1 MAKTYSEDDSN
12 KNNGGT
18 LGKFNKG
25 DMVKEFETAAYALK
39 VNEYTKEP
47 VKTSYGYHIILKT
60 KEYDK
65 DKLENVKE
73 EIIETLANKLLEND
87 KTISITALKELR
99 KDKGMKIED
108 SELKSAYN
116 KYMNSLYNY
125 YNTTTQSN

>member
-1 MAKTYSEDDSN
+1 
-12 KNNGGT
+12 
-18 LGKFNKG
+18 
-25 DMVKEFETAAYALK
+25 MVKEFETAAYDLN

-65 DKLENVKE
+65 DKLENVKKD
-73 EIIETLANKLLEND
+73 IIETLANELLEND